1 MKPFSLLVK
10 PAGADCNMA
19 CPYCFYRSKASLHAD
34 PHPRMSES
42 LIAHIVESYLEMPMP
57 AHSIAFQGGEP
68 TLMGEDFFRRAAE
81 LGAGVEFSIQTNA
94 TLVTESFAR
103 FLADSGWLVGV
114 SPHDDSREFRRG
126 YRRLVEAG
134 ADVRVLQLVTKRNV
148 GEPEQL
154 YSYLAD
160 ELGCR
165 CHQYIECTWPD
176 EFAVGSDEWG
186 DFMVRIFDEWR
197 RRGDERRVSVR
208 TFDSI
213 VSQLVTG
220 VPSLCQFSNDC
231 RHHLVVEANGDVY
244 PCDFFV
250 RPELKLGN
258 IATDSWEDMANSTA
272 YAEFGARKRGH
283 PDCPRSGHALDEGW
297 RRFYAHAVPHLRRL
311 GIATPSVRSLW

>member
-1 MKPFSLLVK
+1 M
-10 PAGADCNMA
+10 
-19 CPYCFYRSKASLHAD
+19 
-34 PHPRMSES
+34 
-42 LIAHIVESYLEMPMP
+42 
-57 AHSIAFQGGEP
+57 
-68 TLMGEDFFRRAAE
+68 MGEDFFRRAAE

-103 FLADSGWLVGV
+103 FLAESGWLVGV
-114 SPHDDSREFRRG
+114 SPHDNSQEFRRG

-148 GEPEQL
+148 GEPENL
-154 YSYLAD
+154 YSYLTD
-160 ELGCR
+160 ELRCN

-186 DFMVRIFDEWR
+186 NFMVRIFDEWR

-220 VPSLCQFSNDC
+220 EPSLCQFSNDC

-250 RPELKLGN
+250 QPELRLGN
-258 IATDSWEDMANSTA
+258 IATDSWEDMANSPA
-272 YAEFGARKRGH
+272 YTEFGARKRGY
-283 PDCPRSGHALDEGW
+283 PDCPRSGHALDKGW
-297 RRFYAHAVPHLRRL
+297 RKFYAHAVPHLRRL
-311 GIATPSVRSLW
+311 GISAPLVRSLW